1 MDIALSG
8 PWDFDDIETFLA
20 DSTIPI
26 RLSCNAAD
34 GFPRVISLWYGY
46 EAQTLYCVTH
56 QSSKLVTLLQRDQQV
71 GFDISP
77 DTPPYC
83 GIRGQGTA
91 SLQPLGDSPILEQL
105 LMRYVGNLES
115 GFSKWLLSR
124 SAEELL
130 ITIKPH
136 ALFSWDYRKR
146 MSKA

>member
-1 MDIALSG
+1 MDIVLSG
-8 PWDFDDIETFLA
+8 PWDFENIETFLT
-20 DSTIPI
+20 DSTIPV

-56 QSSKLVTLLQRDQQV
+56 QSSKLVALLQRNQQV

-91 SLQPLGDSPILEQL
+91 SLQPLGDSPMLEQL
-105 LMRYVGNLES
+105 LMRYVGNLDS

-130 ITIKPH
+130 ITINPH